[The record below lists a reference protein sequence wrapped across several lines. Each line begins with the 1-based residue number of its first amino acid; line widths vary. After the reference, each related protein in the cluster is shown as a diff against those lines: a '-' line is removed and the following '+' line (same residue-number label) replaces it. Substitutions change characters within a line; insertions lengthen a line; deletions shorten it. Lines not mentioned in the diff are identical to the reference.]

1 MEIRNKQNFGAG
13 VFFAAF
19 GGFAAVVAR
28 GYTLGTAEDIGP
40 GYFPFWLSVLLGVL
54 GAVLAVS
61 SLAPRAQR
69 TEVGRL
75 DWKSML
81 WIVGAVLLFAVL
93 LAPLGV
99 ILAMVALVLVAARGS
114 HEFTWTGAV
123 GSALVLGVLVY
134 LVFVQGLHLQFPT
147 WPTIFA

>member
-13 VFFAAF
+13 LFFAVF
-19 GGFAAVVAR
+19 GAGAAVVAR

-54 GAVLAVS
+54 GAVLALS

-69 TEVGRL
+69 TDIGRL
-75 DWKSML
+75 DWRSTL
-81 WIVGAVLLFAVL
+81 WIVGAVLLFAFL
-93 LAPLGV
+93 LEYLGV
-99 ILAMVALVLVAARGS
+99 VLAMAVLVLVSSRGS